1 MTKLSGD
8 EEVSIT
14 VLERGCTVLGTNIGD
29 VMDYVPDNEANGR
42 RKR

>member
-8 EEVSIT
+8 EKVSIT
-14 VLERGCTVLGTNIGD
+14 VLERGCTVFGTNIGD
-29 VMDYVPDNEANGR
+29 VMDLVPDNEANGR